1 MSLVLSRLGLLVSG
15 GFTVNE
21 TASALTVGKIV
32 GSVVSRHTDAGL
44 FDAFIQQY
52 GVRFTK
58 LAPWLEDVQFDRSGT
73 ILGGQLREIPCQ
85 NTIFDVKLRTVEGVA
100 TFIVLVA
107 RYVESRQQLAKY
119 VEDMIRG
126 KYYIVS
132 GGDLETREKDDLER
146 VSMPYSSRILLQS
159 FVNAVIDADAR
170 SPQHDRCRQLLGE
183 LTHVVGSAMFQ
194 KQTSKHARG
203 QCQRFL
209 QQFLGQ
215 RTSISGKPDNIFNTL
230 SAAVAMI
237 ALAAMANGA
246 HVRVVCQTSSGS
258 VEIPQGGRTFYNPSI
273 FTVVLWLTEPPMI
286 VSSEMNMVGEEYDLA
301 DDDESEPGALPI
313 YGGAAEISRAI
324 ASQTG
329 CGLPDDM
336 AMEIWERGVQEGAL
350 ASWEMGDVSGMR
362 FRLTDEAL
370 RCEIP
375 DSLGH
380 LADKLYGERDQ
391 RCKIVRKAAAILH
404 DIANYSEYEGFGD
417 SWFNLTLSYVM
428 IAYSVGCLRS
438 VVSVGGNLLSQY
450 CWTSD
455 CELNKD
461 GLRSRLTSEKA
472 DALRFVFMIGTN
484 GASIQDFLWRIA
496 SVWGGSTT
504 EYHNHV
510 EIHDRVFGIASP
522 HLTFLSDVLRD
533 PKALAQNGLSKGF
546 ISVHSGSIPTLPRD
560 PLSGLVIA
568 ADASALLEGRFLF
581 DEGPRPLYKE
591 TTAGVLFSLEP
602 YTGKDGALCAA
613 ICTWQYGE
621 VLLELDPMRVH
632 DNLLAQ
638 RSLSSYQRVQ
648 GATYGNPNHCF
659 VPLEWGEI
667 PVLQRVF
674 MGASWGRSGINSP
687 LTAVL
692 RAEGRLD
699 WQVVV
704 SGIMEGGEMIMACE
718 GESLEEVLT
727 RDPWRDF
734 SGVLIVACRDNVL
747 SQGYIDLIDTQK
759 DLASKQSE
767 AEFHCIEFNVNA
779 GPSNSTWSIRK
790 SATRLQKKK
799 LVTVPY

>member
-21 TASALTVGKIV
+21 TASALT
-32 GSVVSRHTDAGL
+32 
-44 FDAFIQQY
+44 QY

-126 KYYIVS
+126 KYYIVC

-203 QCQRFL
+203 QK
-209 QQFLGQ
+209 
-215 RTSISGKPDNIFNTL
+215 TSISGKQDNIFNTL

-301 DDDESEPGALPI
+301 DDDSEPGALPI
-313 YGGAAEISRAI
+313 YGGAAEISRVI

-350 ASWEMGDVSGMR
+350 ASWEMGDVLGMR
-362 FRLTDEAL
+362 FRLTDETL

-404 DIANYSEYEGFGD
+404 DVANYSEYEGFGD

-472 DALRFVFMIGTN
+472 DALGFVFMIGTN
-484 GASIQDFLWRIA
+484 GASIQDFLWRIS

-568 ADASALLEGRFLF
+568 ADASALMEGRFLF

-602 YTGKDGALCAA
+602 YTGQDGALCAA

-704 SGIMEGGEMIMACE
+704 SGIMEGGEMIMACG

-759 DLASKQSE
+759 DLARRAQLAYEKR
-767 AEFHCIEFNVNA
+767 N
-779 GPSNSTWSIRK
+779 
-790 SATRLQKKK
+790 
-799 LVTVPY
+799 

>member
-32 GSVVSRHTDAGL
+32 GSVVSRHTDASL

-52 GVRFTK
+52 GVRFTR
-58 LAPWLEDVQFDRSGT
+58 LPPWLEDVQFDRSGT

-215 RTSISGKPDNIFNTL
+215 RTSVSGKPDNIFNTL

-258 VEIPQGGRTFYNPSI
+258 IEIPQGGRTFYNPSI

-301 DDDESEPGALPI
+301 DDDSEPGAIPI

-336 AMEIWERGVQEGAL
+336 ARDIWERGVHEGAL
-350 ASWEMGDVSGMR
+350 ASWEMGDVLGMR
-362 FRLTDEAL
+362 FRLTDETL

-375 DSLGH
+375 DSLGY

-404 DIANYSEYEGFGD
+404 DVANYSEYEGFGD

-438 VVSVGGNLLSQY
+438 AVSVGGNLLSQY

-472 DALRFVFMIGTN
+472 DALGFVFMIGTT
-484 GASIQDFLWRIA
+484 GATIQDFLWRIA

-504 EYHNHV
+504 GYHNHV

-522 HLTFLSDVLRD
+522 HLTLLSDVLRD

-568 ADASALLEGRFLF
+568 ADASALMEGRFIF
-581 DEGPRPLYKE
+581 DKGPRPLHKE

-602 YTGKDGALCAA
+602 YTGQDGTLCAT

-621 VLLELDPMRVH
+621 VLLELDPVRVH

-638 RSLSSYQRVQ
+638 RSLSSYQRLQ
-648 GATYGNPNHCF
+648 GTAYANPNHCF
-659 VPLEWGEI
+659 VPLERGEI

-704 SGIMEGGEMIMACE
+704 AGIIEGGEMIMACD

-727 RDPWRDF
+727 RDPSRDF

-747 SQGYIDLIDTQK
+747 SQGYIDLIETQK

-767 AEFHCIEFNVNA
+767 AEFHCIEFNVNE

-790 SATRLQKKK
+790 SAPRL
-799 LVTVPY
+799 LR